1 MTLRLTAGDARVVV
15 DDVAGARVVSWRVGD
30 LELLGAGDDHVA
42 ATPTGSGM
50 FVMAPWAGRLRDST
64 LRYGG
69 RAYPLPVDGSGWAL
83 HGTVLA
89 APWTVDVEEP
99 DRVEL
104 SVPLT
109 DPWPWPGTVRA
120 TWTLRAD
127 RLEARLVV
135 EAAAVAFPASAGW
148 HPWFRR
154 RLARGGEVLVDLP
167 GSTMLE
173 RGSDHLPT
181 GRVLDPRPPGPYDD
195 TFPLPAGAAGLL
207 WPGALRL
214 QCRSD
219 CRYAVLFDE
228 PAGAL
233 CLEPQTAAPD
243 GLNTAPDLVF
253 PDRPLVARSVW
264 SWTGAL
270 G

>member
-1 MTLRLTAGDARVVV
+1 
-15 DDVAGARVVSWRVGD
+15 
-30 LELLGAGDDHVA
+30 
-42 ATPTGSGM
+42 M

-120 TWTLRAD
+120 TWTLRPD

-173 RGSDHLPT
+173 RGPDHLPT
-181 GRVLDPRPPGPYDD
+181 GRVLDPRP
-195 TFPLPAGAAGLL
+195 TRAVRRRLPAAGGGGRAALAGGAAAAV
-207 WPGALRL
+207 PHRL
-214 QCRSD
+214 PVRGPVRRAGRGGVPRAAD
-219 CRYAVLFDE
+219 R
-228 PAGAL
+228 PAGR
-233 CLEPQTAAPD
+233 PQHGTGPGLPRPAARGPI
-243 GLNTAPDLVF
+243 GRGRGRV
-253 PDRPLVARSVW
+253 
-264 SWTGAL
+264 L
-270 G
+270 GGSRA